1 MPDSQLSTIPPPR
14 PTDEFISPITTVSA
28 SPHSKS
34 LIEKNRIA
42 LSWFSC
48 LSLVALTLV
57 TQSEWT
63 VGGLMSGTLL
73 LVGLSLAMIG
83 CIGRIW
89 CALYIDGFKTKQLVT
104 SGPYSL
110 CRNPLYFFSAIGA
123 IGVAFGTSTLIF
135 PSLVAIGF
143 AIYYPTIIRAEER
156 RLVEIHGTAFKTYRS
171 EVPAFFPRLSAPVS
185 SKTYQIHP
193 KIVGSSMIEAT
204 WFVWF
209 TMLTHL
215 LFQLH
220 QRTDI
225 LPTLF
230 TSL

>member
-1 MPDSQLSTIPPPR
+1 MPDSQPSTLNRPG
-14 PTDEFISPITTVSA
+14 PTDEFISQNATVSA

-57 TQSEWT
+57 TQSEWAA
-63 VGGLMSGTLL
+63 GGLMSGTLL
-73 LVGLSLAMIG
+73 LIGLSLAVIG

-104 SGPYSL
+104 CGPYSL

-156 RLVEIHGTAFKTYRS
+156 RLVEIHGAAFETYRRH
-171 EVPAFFPRLSAPVS
+171 VPAFFPRLTAPAS
-185 SKTYQIHP
+185 PKTYQIHP
-193 KIVGSSMIEAT
+193 KIVGSSMIEAS

-220 QRTDI
+220 QQTDF

-230 TSL
+230 TSM